1 MRSQSHEQFVM
12 SSEVEPSRYVAFELC
27 HGIES
32 LASPRRL
39 TGLLCSLDFA
49 RNDRYEMQR
58 PH

>member
-32 LASPRRL
+32 LVSRTSSGALQPRLR
-39 TGLLCSLDFA
+39 S
-49 RNDRYEMQR
+49 E
-58 PH
+58 